1 MKTEQNSNNLN
12 KLTTMKSKI
21 LLALFAL
28 FSLTTMAQTPVRFSV
43 QQKKVSPT
51 EVDVIFTGKI
61 DAGWHVYSTGLP
73 SGGPTSAALT
83 TEKAEGA
90 QPMGK
95 LTPRG
100 KEINVFDK
108 VFEMKLRYFEH
119 SVSFVQK
126 YKITGKTYK
135 IAGYMEYGACN
146 DEMCMPPSSVEFSY
160 SGNGPADAPAATENT
175 AAKEGENEIGEV
187 AAAPGATT
195 DTAKTAEL
203 GGTMPGDSVQSA
215 GTSAATASE
224 LWQPVIK
231 ELKAFSAE
239 KDNNDKSLLGIFL
252 MGIVGGFIALLTP

>member
-1 MKTEQNSNNLN
+1 MR
-12 KLTTMKSKI
+12 SKI

-28 FSLTTMAQTPVRFSV
+28 FSLTAMAQNPVRFSV

-73 SGGPTSAALT
+73 AGGPTSAALT

-160 SGNGPADAPAATENT
+160 SGNGPADAPAATETT
-175 AAKEGENEIGEV
+175 AAKEGENEIGEA

-203 GGTMPGDSVQSA
+203 GGTMPGDSVQAA
-215 GTSAATASE
+215 GAGAATASE

-231 ELKAFSAE
+231 ELKAFGAE
-239 KDNNDKSLLGIFL
+239 KDNNDKSLWGIFL
-252 MGIVGGFIALLTP
+252 MGIVGGFIALLTPCVS

>member
-146 DEMCMPPSSVEFSY
+146 DEMCMPPSSVE
-160 SGNGPADAPAATENT
+160 
-175 AAKEGENEIGEV
+175 IGRAHV
-187 AAAPGATT
+187 
-195 DTAKTAEL
+195 
-203 GGTMPGDSVQSA
+203 
-215 GTSAATASE
+215 
-224 LWQPVIK
+224 
-231 ELKAFSAE
+231 
-239 KDNNDKSLLGIFL
+239 
-252 MGIVGGFIALLTP
+252 